1 MSRAEVRTIR
11 VDALA
16 RVEGEGALSVRIA
29 GGKVSDLAFR
39 IYEPPRF
46 FEALLRGRMFT
57 EAPDITSRICG
68 ICPIA
73 YILSASQAME
83 AALGVRVEGGLRD
96 LRRLIYCG
104 EWIESHVLHAAL
116 LHAPDF
122 LGLPDAI
129 AIARERPDL
138 VTTALALKKLG
149 NSLIETIGGRAI
161 HPVNLRVGGFYRAP
175 GRDAVRGLVEPLR
188 RGLDQAIGLA
198 RAFAAFDFPD
208 LECPYT
214 FVSLRHDGEYAIH
227 EGRIVSSAGL
237 DAPVEAFLEHFRED
251 QVAHSTAL
259 WAAAAD
265 SSPYLLG
272 PLARYANNHD
282 RLTPIAGEIAR
293 EVGLGPVCRNPYRSV
308 LVRMVEVI
316 LACEEAIRLAERYQ
330 EPAVSSV
337 PVEPAAGTG
346 HGATEAPRGLCY
358 HRYRIGGDGRI
369 LEAAIVPPTSQ
380 NQRQIEADLRA
391 AVEANLDLDDDRLR
405 ARCEQTIRNHDPCI
419 SCATHALKVTIARD

>member
-1 MSRAEVRTIR
+1 MSRSDVRTIR

-29 GGKVSDLAFR
+29 GGKVTDLAFR

-83 AALGVRVEGGLRD
+83 AACGVRIDGPLRG

-104 EWIESHVLHAAL
+104 EWIESHVLHAAM

-129 AIARERPDL
+129 AIAKGRPEL

-149 NSLIETIGGRAI
+149 NTLIETVGGRAI
-161 HPVNLRVGGFYRAP
+161 HPVNLRVGGFYQAPAKAKIRALI
-175 GRDAVRGLVEPLR
+175 DPLR
-188 RGLDQAIGLA
+188 QGLDQAVALA
-198 RAFAAFDFPD
+198 RAFAGFDFPAF
-208 LECPYT
+208 EGRYT
-214 FVSLRHDGEYAIH
+214 FVSLRHDDEYAIH
-227 EGRIVSSAGL
+227 EGRVVSSRGL
-237 DAPVEAFLEHFRED
+237 AVPVEAFLDHFREE

-259 WAAAAD
+259 WATAVDGSA
-265 SSPYLLG
+265 YLLG

-282 RLTPIAGEIAR
+282 KLTPAAR
-293 EVGLGPVCRNPYRSV
+293 EVAAEVGLGPICQNPYQSI
-308 LVRMVEVI
+308 LVRMVEVV
-316 LACEEAIRLAERYQ
+316 LACEEAIRLAETY
-330 EPAVSSV
+330 EEPDAPAV
-337 PVEPAAGTG
+337 PVQPVAGVG

-358 HRYRIGGDGRI
+358 HRYRIDDAGRI
-369 LEAAIVPPTSQ
+369 LEATIIPPTSQ
-380 NQRQIEADLRA
+380 NQRQIESDLRTV
-391 AVEANLDLDDDRLR
+391 VESNLDLDDASLR

-419 SCATHALKVTIARD
+419 SCATHALKVTIARE

>member
-1 MSRAEVRTIR
+1 MSRAEARTIR

-16 RVEGEGALSVRIA
+16 RVEGEGALSARIV
-29 GGKVSDLAFR
+29 GGKVTELAFR

-68 ICPIA
+68 ICPVA

-83 AALGVRVEGGLRD
+83 AACGVQVDGPLRD

-104 EWIESHVLHAAL
+104 EWIESHVLHAAM

-129 AIARERPDL
+129 AIARIRPEL

-149 NSLIETIGGRAI
+149 NSLIEAIGGRAI

-175 GRDAVRGLVEPLR
+175 ATAKIRALADPLH

-198 RAFAAFDFPD
+198 RAFAAFDFPELD
-208 LECPYT
+208 VGYT
-214 FVSLRHDGEYAIH
+214 FVSLRHNREYAIH
-227 EGRIVSSAGL
+227 EGRIVSSLGL
-237 DAPVEAFLEHFRED
+237 DARVETYLEHFHEE
-251 QVAHSTAL
+251 QSAHSTAL

-265 SSPYLLG
+265 GSAYLLG
-272 PLARYANNHD
+272 PLARYANSHD
-282 RLTPIAGEIAR
+282 QLTPIAREIAA
-293 EVGLGPVCRNPYRSV
+293 EIGLGPVCRNPYRSI
-308 LVRMVEVI
+308 LVRMVEVV
-316 LACEEAIRLAERYQ
+316 LACEEAIRLAEAYE
-330 EPAVSSV
+330 EPAVSAA
-337 PVEPAAGTG
+337 PVHPAAAVG

-358 HRYRIGGDGRI
+358 HRYRIDGDGRI
-369 LEAAIVPPTSQ
+369 VEATIMPPTSQ
-380 NQRQIEADLRA
+380 NQRQIEADLRLA
-391 AVEANLDLDDDRLR
+391 IEAGLDLDDDGLR

-419 SCATHALKVTIARD
+419 SCATHALKVTIARE